1 MRVFGRLQQTLLP
14 LHLPHYLRSLGAY
27 GRAGRDFIRS
37 MLLFGFHSMVC
48 VCVTGGEGRGG
59 EWCGGTVTVVMHVCF
74 TVFFF
79 LPLVIHT
86 ACILH
91 FFCWLIQQHVFIRCP
106 LLTYLNRFHWC
117 FVRMCRGLWWACT
130 GSPRWLLLHLSSE
143 SFKCCLQKGRIKH
156 EWSSTKGFTSVD
168 FEREACELTWATH

>member
-1 MRVFGRLQQTLLP
+1 MTMHDFGRLQQTLLL

-48 VCVTGGEGRGG
+48 VCVCVCVCVRGG
-59 EWCGGTVTVVMHVCF
+59 VWGNSYCSYACLFYCF
-74 TVFFF
+74 FFF

-91 FFCWLIQQHVFIRCP
+91 FSCWLIQQHVFIRCP
-106 LLTYLNRFHWC
+106 LLTYVNRFHWC
-117 FVRMCRGLWWACT
+117 FVRMRRGLWWACT
-130 GSPRWLLLHLSSE
+130 GSPGWLLLHLSLE

-156 EWSSTKGFTSVD
+156 E
-168 FEREACELTWATH
+168 